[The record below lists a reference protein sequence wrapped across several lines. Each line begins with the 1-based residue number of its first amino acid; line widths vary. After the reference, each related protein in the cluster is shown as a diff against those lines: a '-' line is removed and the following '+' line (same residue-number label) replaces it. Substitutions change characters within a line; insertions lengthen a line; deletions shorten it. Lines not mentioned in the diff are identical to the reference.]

1 MGTGSGTDFP
11 FVSSVPGRSL
21 CGRRPVPTLPGIET
35 IDSLSAGDVFHG
47 VFALELAAVRDTD
60 AIADADVFAA
70 ARTASAAAALKC
82 AVFGGR
88 LGTPLRA
95 ATDAA
100 LSGWQPEMAKLV
112 W

>member
-1 MGTGSGTDFP
+1 M
-11 FVSSVPGRSL
+11 
-21 CGRRPVPTLPGIET
+21 CGRCPVPTLPGIET

-47 VFALELAAVRDTD
+47 VFALELAAVRNADD
-60 AIADADVFAA
+60 IADADVFAA

-100 LSGWQPEMAKLV
+100 LAGWQPEMAKLV

>member
-1 MGTGSGTDFP
+1 M
-11 FVSSVPGRSL
+11 
-21 CGRRPVPTLPGIET
+21 PTLPGIET

-47 VFALELAAVRDTD
+47 VFALELAAVRNADD
-60 AIADADVFAA
+60 IADADVFAA

-100 LSGWQPEMAKLV
+100 RPEVLPGVHLIPHGLSKLQGEPISADDAARRAV
-112 W
+112 CSI